1 MSSRSK
7 SNQPQKKKRR
17 NWQSIAYI
25 IFGLVMAAIF
35 ILSMV
40 MRS

>member
-25 IFGLVMAAIF
+25 IFGLVMAALF
-35 ILSMV
+35 IITAI